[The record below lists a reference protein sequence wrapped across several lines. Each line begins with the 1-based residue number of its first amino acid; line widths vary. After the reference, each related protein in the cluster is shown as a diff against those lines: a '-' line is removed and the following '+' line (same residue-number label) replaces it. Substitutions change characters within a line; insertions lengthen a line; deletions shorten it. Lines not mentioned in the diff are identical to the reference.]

1 MKTLKTIYMESEKEN
16 YIDASLYPR
25 YRVKAGL
32 RNDNGTGVKVG
43 LTKICDVVGYQ
54 YIHGKK
60 INVDGK
66 LIYRGYSV
74 QDLINDPNFAQLGN
88 YERIAFLSIY
98 GKLPNA
104 EELSLFTQEELLKKR
119 NLCNID
125 PKNQATSILN
135 GVQIQVLKLYGQDPN
150 PDSDTLEER
159 MLKGLSIL
167 AQIPL
172 ITFSFFYWATNL

>member
-1 MKTLKTIYMESEKEN
+1 MKGNAMKTLKAIYMESEKEN

-88 YERIAFLSIY
+88 YERIAFLLIY

-104 EELSLFTQEELLKKR
+104 EELSLFTQELLKKR

-125 PKNQATSILN
+125 PKYQTTSILN
-135 GVQIQVLKLYGQDPN
+135 GVQIEVLKLYGQDPN
-150 PDSDTLEER
+150 
-159 MLKGLSIL
+159 
-167 AQIPL
+167 
-172 ITFSFFYWATNL
+172 FYWDYWEDNQELLKDEKEEN

>member
-1 MKTLKTIYMESEKEN
+1 MKGNAMKTLKAIYMESEKEN

-66 LIYRGYSV
+66 TNLSWLFRPR
-74 QDLINDPNFAQLGN
+74 LINDPNFAQLGN
-88 YERIAFLSIY
+88 YE
-98 GKLPNA
+98 
-104 EELSLFTQEELLKKR
+104 ELLF
-119 NLCNID
+119 ID
-125 PKNQATSILN
+125 LWKTSECRRIIFIYT
-135 GVQIQVLKLYGQDPN
+135 GT
-150 PDSDTLEER
+150 S
-159 MLKGLSIL
+159 
-167 AQIPL
+167 
-172 ITFSFFYWATNL
+172 